1 MESTPSTTVTLTTIQ
16 SIWTSTSV
24 PTNNPSTSPTSE
36 SVSMILRSGNTV
48 IEQGITMVFPPEAF
62 PDSIIEIDIG
72 QVDGFIKQIYD
83 ESTAVFLAMNIDNIK
98 NNYFLFRVENDPLP
112 TEDISYIFNIPIP
125 HDLLDK
131 CPSDYGFEIFVYTEQ
146 NGFGSELWPLMVL
159 YESVYNVTSNSLIA
173 EFYPEMWINKEAD
186 IIVSCTPGKNGEHV
200 RRRRNLLHKKKKK
213 KKKKTPVAGECHAS
227 TLECPIS
234 GRSKKKRCK
243 SCKVLKEYSRTHV
256 GVDFASKDYII
267 AAANGIVEM
276 SYTSLVY
283 GEVIV
288 LRHLDGS
295 ATIYKNLNSRLVLTN
310 DSVNVGDVIAT
321 SESHLHF
328 EYVPNGI
335 LFTRKGYID
344 PNACIIKN
352 KHQSGS
358 IQVSNSRTSS
368 SSSSS
373 SSSRGSRGS
382 SSSSNGK
389 TYDSF
394 TMYVDEYLVC
404 KSTNGQ

>member
-1 MESTPSTTVTLTTIQ
+1 
-16 SIWTSTSV
+16 
-24 PTNNPSTSPTSE
+24 
-36 SVSMILRSGNTV
+36 
-48 IEQGITMVFPPEAF
+48 
-62 PDSIIEIDIG
+62 
-72 QVDGFIKQIYD
+72 
-83 ESTAVFLAMNIDNIK
+83 
-98 NNYFLFRVENDPLP
+98 
-112 TEDISYIFNIPIP
+112 
-125 HDLLDK
+125 
-131 CPSDYGFEIFVYTEQ
+131 
-146 NGFGSELWPLMVL
+146 
-159 YESVYNVTSNSLIA
+159 
-173 EFYPEMWINKEAD
+173 
-186 IIVSCTPGKNGEHV
+186 
-200 RRRRNLLHKKKKK
+200 
-213 KKKKTPVAGECHAS
+213 
-227 TLECPIS
+227 
-234 GRSKKKRCK
+234 
-243 SCKVLKEYSRTHV
+243 
-256 GVDFASKDYII
+256 
-267 AAANGIVEM
+267 M

-328 EYVPNGI
+328 EYVPNGK

-368 SSSSS
+368 SSASSS

-394 TMYVDEYLVC
+394 TMYIDEYLVC
-404 KSTNGQ
+404 KSTNGQLNKCTINNLKCGIHELSIQIISGRNGCGIWSVNLLNGWTFTDGSSIKNIDLNGVDGTDPQGYFETWDINVP